1 MRKRG
6 FTRILLFFSRRFS
19 RFKQI
24 KKINP
29 HNLLN
34 LREKINKQKKS
45 FLIQLICDKNKISA
59 NSGIA
64 SPVRYRSGRG
74 EKN

>member
-6 FTRILLFFSRRFS
+6 FTPILLLFSRRFS

-29 HNLLN
+29 HNLVN
-34 LREKINKQKKS
+34 LREKINKQKKK
-45 FLIQLICDKNKISA
+45 LIQLICGKNKISA

-74 EKN
+74 KKN